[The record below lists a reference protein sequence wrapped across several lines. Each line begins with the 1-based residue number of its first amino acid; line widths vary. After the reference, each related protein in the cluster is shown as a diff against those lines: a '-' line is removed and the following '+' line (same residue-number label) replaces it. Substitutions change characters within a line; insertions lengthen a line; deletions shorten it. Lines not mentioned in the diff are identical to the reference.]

1 MKDELL
7 VTTIWMTMVAMVL
20 VKCFGLSLGL
30 TFTAFMAAGLAIIS
44 LGYKLIK
51 RLITR
56 G

>member
-7 VTTIWMTMVAMVL
+7 VTTIWMSMIAMVL
-20 VKCFGLSLGL
+20 IKCFGLSLGL
-30 TFTAFMAAGLAIIS
+30 TFTAFMVIGLVIIS

>member
-7 VTTIWMTMVAMVL
+7 VTTIWMSMIAMVL
-20 VKCFGLSLGL
+20 IKCFGLSLGL
-30 TFTAFMAAGLAIIS
+30 TFTAFMIIGLILIS